1 MQDLQLLDSSVL
13 VETPVCFR
21 LLETVTME
29 APRRQVKKLTKRRS
43 SLFANLKLNSSF
55 SQSIEEE
62 DSAFPFSQDSS
73 VKPWTSMDNLDSPD
87 TKPQASKAKDSA
99 AKSKRRPVRWPN
111 RHSDTINL
119 NVGGKVFN
127 IPKRL
132 AARYPKT
139 RIGTLALCTD
149 PVKQLTLCDDYCV
162 RTNEFFFDRDP
173 TFFHYIFHFYC
184 SNVLWIMDSLCPINF
199 EEEMTFWGLHLKDS
213 PRCCRILYEEKVDE
227 LRDQLKVNQELM
239 AQIETIHN
247 EDGFKTMFLG
257 NVRKIL
263 WDLIEKP
270 YSSLLAKAFAVFS
283 SLLVLIS
290 IVAMTLNTVSELKVY
305 KVYGRTYM
313 EHVEVSSI
321 LFFTFEYFL
330 RLFTTCDIKHFLK
343 SALNFVD
350 LVAVMPY
357 FIQLVFEAFTDS
369 EDLSVQDDLKAMAR
383 VSKVSKVLKVVKLMR
398 IFRILKLARH
408 STGMRAFGFTLRQCF
423 EQVCCLF
430 LFIAMGIFVFS
441 ALMHSVEHDVAGTP
455 FSSIP
460 DAWWWAA
467 VSISTVGYGDVVP
480 ISYLGRVVAFGCIS
494 FGIILNGMPISILF
508 NKFSDYYAKLK
519 AQECTYTNVQRG
531 LFIRERLWR
540 RYHGCCEPTLEESD
554 DEVVPVRRGFH

>member
-1 MQDLQLLDSSVL
+1 MNQ
-13 VETPVCFR
+13 T
-21 LLETVTME
+21 
-29 APRRQVKKLTKRRS
+29 RRHLKKLKKRRS
-43 SLFANLKLNSSF
+43 SLFASLKLNDSF
-55 SQSIEEE
+55 SQSIDEE

-73 VKPWTSMDNLDSPD
+73 VKPWTSMDNLDSPPPKTD
-87 TKPQASKAKDSA
+87 DSINKNKEKKGNVKDA
-99 AKSKRRPVRWPN
+99 AKLPL
-111 RHSDTINL
+111 RHSTTISL

-127 IPKRL
+127 IPKHL
-132 AARYPKT
+132 AVKYPKS

-162 RTNEFFFDRDP
+162 ITNEFFFDRDP
-173 TFFHYIFHFYC
+173 TFFHYIFHFYY
-184 SNVLWIMDSLCPINF
+184 SNVLWVMESLCPINF
-199 EEEMTFWGLHLKDS
+199 EEEMKFWGLHLRDT
-213 PRCCRILYEEKVDE
+213 PRCCRILYEEKADE
-227 LRDQLKVNQELM
+227 IRDQLKVNRELM
-239 AQIETIHN
+239 AEIEPAHN
-247 EDGFKTMFLG
+247 EEGFHSMFLG
-257 NVRKIL
+257 GFRKTL
-263 WDLIEKP
+263 WDLMENP
-270 YSSLLAKAFAVFS
+270 YSSIAAKAFAVFS
-283 SLLVLIS
+283 SLFVLIS
-290 IVAMTLNTVSELKVY
+290 IVAMTLNTVDELKNY
-305 KVYGRTYM
+305 KLYGRTYM
-313 EHVEVSSI
+313 EFIEIVSI

-330 RLFTTCDIKHFLK
+330 RLLTTCDVKHFLK

-357 FIQLVFEAFTDS
+357 FIQLMFELFADQ
-369 EDLSVQDDLKAMAR
+369 EDVSVQDDLKAMAR

-430 LFIAMGIFVFS
+430 LFIIMGIFTFS
-441 ALMHSVEHDVAGTP
+441 ALMYSVEQDVDGSP

-480 ISYLGRVVAFGCIS
+480 ISYSGRVVAFGCIS

-519 AQECTYTNVQRG
+519 AQEYTNTKVQRS
-531 LFIRERLWR
+531 LQLRKRLR
-540 RYHGCCEPTLEESD
+540 RKFESCFEPPAEEP
-554 DEVVPVRRGFH
+554 DEDLHQNSWNPR